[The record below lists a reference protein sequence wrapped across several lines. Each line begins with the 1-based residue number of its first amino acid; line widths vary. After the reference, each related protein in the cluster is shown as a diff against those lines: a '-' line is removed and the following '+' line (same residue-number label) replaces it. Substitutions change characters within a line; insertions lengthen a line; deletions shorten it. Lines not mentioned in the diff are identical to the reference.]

1 MAIITFD
8 RPEAMN
14 ALDPARNEALT
25 RAFERLERE
34 DSARRRSGRRRRR
47 RIQLWRRLRKLI
59 PLFRDA
65 CGRPLAALISS
76 R

>member
-14 ALDPARNEALT
+14 ALDPARNEPLT

-34 DSARRRSGRRRRR
+34 DSARGPV
-47 RIQLWRRLRKLI
+47 LAGAG
-59 PLFRDA
+59 DA
-65 CGRPLAALISS
+65 AFSAGAD
-76 R
+76 